1 MDFNSKPNKTTSLEQ
16 LDLRSKKLLK
26 NDSGTKESS
35 KRLSNTYLTR
45 KERGGTSM
53 KKTSIVS
60 ENETEIHYMKPVETV
75 PFKAQINYKQES
87 RLQNQT
93 FDNAYMS
100 TETVNYKLGQNDVP
114 QVEKR
119 RSSLTYNQKFQFFTQ
134 PLGPGHYDPKIEITR
149 PHNKGSKWH

>member
-75 PFKAQINYKQES
+75 PFKA
-87 RLQNQT
+87 
-93 FDNAYMS
+93 
-100 TETVNYKLGQNDVP
+100 
-114 QVEKR
+114 
-119 RSSLTYNQKFQFFTQ
+119 
-134 PLGPGHYDPKIEITR
+134 
-149 PHNKGSKWH
+149 